1 MLMKIILIAVLY
13 YYYLLSKII
22 PLFLKSNPSNKSIL
36 FLENFPVENAGYQ
49 QRSFKWSE
57 FLRKNGNKVQ
67 ISTIIEDKK
76 KYDTIRENRN
86 QNYFLILALKKRFR
100 QIVKSRKFSSVIV
113 RRELLYQNDYGN
125 LFLEKMLLKLNKNVI
140 LDFDDDLSAAK
151 RQPKEIINFYGKLM
165 LENGDK
171 FNNTLKIY
179 SKFITG
185 SEYLKNRVNKQA
197 KDKIIETIPTCV
209 DTHLYSKKNYT
220 YKIPE
225 DRKINIGWIGSNQNL
240 KYLDLIIDP
249 LNKLC
254 KEYNIRLMVISGKE
268 YVHSDAKFEISN
280 LRWSLKSQYKAISNF
295 DIGIMPLIENE
306 VSKGKCSFK
315 LIQYMASGVIS
326 IGSDIGSNN
335 ELIQNGINGFLT
347 ENKNWYSTLKSAIQ
361 SWHKFSEISKAA
373 VERILNE
380 YSFESNEHKLLKLI
394 K

>member
-1 MLMKIILIAVLY
+1 MKFILIAVLY
-13 YYYLLSKII
+13 YYYLLSKIV
-22 PLFLKSNPSNKSIL
+22 PVFLKPKPSNKSIL

-49 QRSFKWSE
+49 QRSFKWSDY
-57 FLRKNGNKVQ
+57 LKKNGYKVQ
-67 ISTIIEDKK
+67 IATIIEDRE
-76 KYDTIRENRN
+76 KYDVIRKYRS
-86 QNYFLILALKKRFR
+86 QNYFLIFALIKRFS
-100 QIVKSRKFSSVIV
+100 QIVKARKFSSVIV
-113 RRELLYQNDYGN
+113 RRELLFQNDYGN
-125 LFLEKMLLKLNKNVI
+125 LFLEKMLLKLNKNII

-151 RQPKEIINFYGKLM
+151 RQPKKIINFYGKLM

-185 SEYLKNRVNKQA
+185 SDYLRERVEKQTDG
-197 KDKIIETIPTCV
+197 KQIEIIPTCV
-209 DTHLYSKKNYT
+209 DTDLYSKKKYAQTN
-220 YKIPE
+220 PA

-254 KEYNIRLMVISGKE
+254 KEYNIQLMVISGKE

-280 LRWSLKSQYKAISNF
+280 LRWSLKSQYQAISNF

-306 VSKGKCSFK
+306 IAKGKCSFK

-326 IGSDIGSNN
+326 IGSDIGSNS
-335 ELIQNGINGFLT
+335 ELIQHGINGFLT
-347 ENKNWYSTLKSAIQ
+347 ENKNWYSTLRSVIE
-361 SWHKFSEISKAA
+361 SWHKFSEISEAA
-373 VERILNE
+373 VERIMNN
-380 YSFESNEHKLLKLI
+380 YSFESNEQKLLKLV